1 MSETDSFK
9 LLEKRI
15 NDLEAK
21 MNAPPKASK
30 PPRPPRAPSAYNKF
44 MGDYIAKNKDPKKTH
59 KDLFAEAVKAWNE
72 SKK

>member
-1 MSETDSFK
+1 MSETESIK
-9 LLEKRI
+9 LLEKRV
-15 NDLEAK
+15 NELEAK
-21 MNAPPKASK
+21 MNVSAK

-59 KDLFAEAVKAWNE
+59 KELFGEAVKAWNE